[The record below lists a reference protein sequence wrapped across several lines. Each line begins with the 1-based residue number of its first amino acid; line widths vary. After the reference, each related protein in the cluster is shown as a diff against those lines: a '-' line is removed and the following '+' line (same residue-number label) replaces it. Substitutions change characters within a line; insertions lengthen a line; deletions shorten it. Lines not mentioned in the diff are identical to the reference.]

1 VRRWR
6 FSDASKTEPLMAV
19 SVGRWFMILSAG
31 CKMSQACCS
40 WASLITYA
48 TNCAWVAVTSGT
60 GWCGLMGTG
69 CMMGLLDV
77 SWTGVFVTTST
88 SESNAAR

>member
-1 VRRWR
+1 
-6 FSDASKTEPLMAV
+6 MAA

-40 WASLITYA
+40 LASLITYA
-48 TNCAWVAVTSGT
+48 TNCAWVAVIGGT
-60 GWCGLMGTG
+60 GRCGLMGTG

-77 SWTGVFVTTST
+77 SRTGVFVRTST